1 MCNYSDAKGRS
12 WPVGMTAGRVTRKVA
27 ARNLLRTINSRAL
40 NTERMN
46 MAKLYVPLLL
56 ALGVNN
62 CVYAASLALEGVDLE
77 ERTNGVLALMAYS
90 ITPDLASSAL
100 QINDKQGGNP
110 DLNMTQFGGG
120 ATLSKEIPLYAEGA
134 LGYSR
139 YDPKFV
145 ASGGAETRVLPV
157 KWNTVSATGGL
168 GWDFPIAD
176 EVVIRPIANFALGY
190 MTSDVNAARLVL
202 ERKLSR
208 EIKFLDGGHLAAG
221 GLGGSL
227 MLDWERVRPDYEADI
242 ELRYSYVHL
251 KTLGGDDVVQGQANA
266 ETANLW
272 SRWRAPTGF
281 IVMERPLRYVLEYS
295 HSEYL
300 GDQRGALGFDRLSTV
315 GTGIEFDS
323 SAHDIFITRT
333 RLVVRH
339 VLGNNVSGYSLGLAV
354 SF

>member
-1 MCNYSDAKGRS
+1 MCSNSAASPLSGCAIGAEKA
-12 WPVGMTAGRVTRKVA
+12 TAANVPGT
-27 ARNLLRTINSRAL
+27 LDCSRPT
-40 NTERMN
+40 TERRKML
-46 MAKLYVPLLL
+46 KTSSFVLLSL
-56 ALGVNN
+56 CGVNSA
-62 CVYAASLALEGVDLE
+62 YALPLVLQDVDLE

-90 ITPDLASSAL
+90 ITPDLASSSL

-110 DLNMTQFGGG
+110 DLSMTQLGGG
-120 ATLSKEIPLYAEGA
+120 ATLSKEIPLYLEGA

-145 ASGGAETRVLPV
+145 ASGGNESRVLPV
-157 KWNTVSATGGL
+157 KWNTVSATGGI
-168 GWDFPIAD
+168 GWDFPLSE

-190 MTSDVNAARLVL
+190 MTSDINAGRLL
-202 ERKLSR
+202 IERKLDR
-208 EIKFLDGGHLAAG
+208 QIDFLDGGHLAAG

-227 MLDWERVRPDYEADI
+227 MLDWERVRPDYEADV

-251 KTLGGDDVVQGQANA
+251 KTLSGDDVVDGEANA

-272 SRWRAPTGF
+272 SRYRAPTGF
-281 IVMERPLRYVLEYS
+281 VVMQRPLRYVLEFS

-315 GTGIEFDS
+315 GLGIEFDS
-323 SAHDIFITRT
+323 SAYDLFITRT
-333 RLVVRH
+333 RLVLRH
-339 VLGNNVSGYSLGLAV
+339 VLGDNVSGYSLGLAV